1 MVNYKLN
8 QNVFREYDIRGIVDQ
23 DFPKEFIIP
32 NDSRINKLMER
43 NIDENNLKYYYLRRD
58 GKVYI

>member
-1 MVNYKLN
+1 MA
-8 QNVFREYDIRGIVDQ
+8 IGIVDEPIIGQNQ
-23 DFPKEFIIP
+23 DWLEIKKHI
-32 NDSRINKLMER
+32 ER